1 MNNYKS
7 LDINSTP
14 TTKNK
19 KFINFEPSQSR
30 LDKNDLYINGKVLN
44 VTKKVNHNNTKKYS
58 LFNIVS
64 RVDDLNKWGKKKN
77 NIFDTNIT
85 IYELLKFL
93 SETKTK
99 GYEIGNVVD
108 NDGNS
113 IYAADIEDLATDE
126 GQIFISLNAIEK
138 FVNIIIEQ
146 QKQGVGSSSNINNE
160 H

>member
-64 RVDDLNKWGKKKN
+64 RVDDLNK
-77 NIFDTNIT
+77 
-85 IYELLKFL
+85 
-93 SETKTK
+93 
-99 GYEIGNVVD
+99 
-108 NDGNS
+108 
-113 IYAADIEDLATDE
+113 
-126 GQIFISLNAIEK
+126 
-138 FVNIIIEQ
+138 
-146 QKQGVGSSSNINNE
+146 
-160 H
+160 

>member
-1 MNNYKS
+1 MRK
-7 LDINSTP
+7 
-14 TTKNK
+14 
-19 KFINFEPSQSR
+19 E
-30 LDKNDLYINGKVLN
+30 
-44 VTKKVNHNNTKKYS
+44 
-58 LFNIVS
+58 
-64 RVDDLNKWGKKKN
+64 KN